1 MRPDNSASQ
10 QPKRLTAKAIEN
22 AKPGSKRREIA
33 DAGCRG
39 LYLIVQPVTGRKSW
53 AVRYRYHGK
62 PRKLTLDGF
71 PSLADARRR
80 ATAALHE
87 LEQGRD
93 PAADRFEARKLAA
106 QADAERKRNTV
117 AQLAAR
123 FIEQHG
129 KKLRPRSRRQVEHVF
144 ARYALPAWH
153 GHLIDEVRRRDVI
166 ALVED
171 IAAKHPVMA
180 NRTLGWVSKFFN
192 WALERDIV
200 AASPVHGVKRPGKEQ
215 ARDRVLDG
223 DEIASLWKACEQVGG
238 PGGVCVQL
246 MLLLGQRRSEVV
258 GIRRSELN
266 GDLWTIPAS
275 RMKAAREHILPL
287 PRAALAIIEA
297 QPIIGDSDLV
307 FTVSGKRP
315 FNDFGDLKPR
325 LDAHMKLKTPWTFH
339 DLRRTL
345 ASGLAGLGVPI
356 ATVEKI
362 LAHRS
367 GSFAGIVSVYQRH
380 SFIPEMRAALER
392 WSQHVEQL
400 VQGTP
405 PAKIIPIDRR
415 R

>member
-192 WALERDIV
+192 W
-200 AASPVHGVKRPGKEQ
+200 
-215 ARDRVLDG
+215 
-223 DEIASLWKACEQVGG
+223 
-238 PGGVCVQL
+238 
-246 MLLLGQRRSEVV
+246 
-258 GIRRSELN
+258 
-266 GDLWTIPAS
+266 
-275 RMKAAREHILPL
+275 
-287 PRAALAIIEA
+287 
-297 QPIIGDSDLV
+297 
-307 FTVSGKRP
+307 
-315 FNDFGDLKPR
+315 
-325 LDAHMKLKTPWTFH
+325 
-339 DLRRTL
+339 
-345 ASGLAGLGVPI
+345 
-356 ATVEKI
+356 
-362 LAHRS
+362 
-367 GSFAGIVSVYQRH
+367 
-380 SFIPEMRAALER
+380 
-392 WSQHVEQL
+392 
-400 VQGTP
+400 
-405 PAKIIPIDRR
+405 
-415 R
+415 